1 MPIETQTAEVS
12 DVEIEPVQ
20 TPSSVPVQAPK
31 SDEGQFTDL
40 HAFSP
45 ARPAPPK
52 HSMISTTTGAL
63 SKLIQ
68 PKLNLKPVHK
78 GFQ

>member
-1 MPIETQTAEVS
+1 MLVGSEQAEVL
-12 DVEIEPVQ
+12 DLQGELVP
-20 TPSSVPVQAPK
+20 TPSSVPAQTVK
-31 SDEGQFTDL
+31 SDQGQFTDL

-68 PKLNLKPVHK
+68 PKLNLKPVQKDFH
-78 GFQ
+78 